1 MKVLITNDD
10 GVHAQGIIQLALEAR
25 KHCTEVFVVSPSVE
39 QSGVSSAIT
48 FLRPLFPKALGGL
61 DDTQDNGI
69 EGFSLNGTPVD
80 CVRLGLHE
88 LCPFRPDMVLSGIND
103 GLNAGPNVN
112 YSGTVGGAMTAA
124 SFGIPSMAISLES
137 GPQQDFAKAAQLAW
151 PVVQQCFDLSVES
164 GSFFNLNFP
173 TVVCDG
179 TQPPEVVV
187 VPTET
192 NPMGYD
198 FDNGHDPKNRRYFW
212 ATNEPAPQPS
222 PFLTDTQAL
231 LQGKVTLSTLSTNLN
246 CSKTLDRLS
255 ASFDPASLNA
265 AQ

>member
-10 GVHAQGIIQLALEAR
+10 GVHSQGIIQLAMVAR
-25 KHCTEVFVVSPSVE
+25 KHCSDVFVVSPSVE

-61 DDTQDNGI
+61 DDSQDAGI
-69 EGFSLNGTPVD
+69 PGFSLNGTPVD

-88 LCPFRPDMVLSGIND
+88 LCPFRPDVILSGIND

-112 YSGTVGGAMTAA
+112 FSGTVGGAMAGAA
-124 SFGIPSMAISLES
+124 FGIPSIAISLES
-137 GPQQDFAKAAQLAW
+137 SSLMDFGKAAELAW
-151 PVVQQCFDLSVES
+151 PIVEQCASISVPT

-173 TVVCDG
+173 TAGCRSDA
-179 TQPPEVVV
+179 EIRV
-187 VPTET
+187 VPVET

-198 FDNGHDPKNRRYFW
+198 FDHGHDPKNRRYFW
-212 ATNEPAPQPS
+212 ATNNPGPQPS

-231 LQGKVTLSTLSTNLN
+231 LEGHITISTLSSNLN
-246 CSKTLDRLS
+246 CVDARSSLQH
-255 ASFDPASLNA
+255 AFDSTVES
-265 AQ
+265 